1 MVLMT
6 WNLGRRTH
14 PDQTRIIANVNPDVV
29 ALQEVSPTRCASL
42 TQALAHDG
50 LTHTHAG
57 RAVGLNHP
65 FFMLL
70 ASRWPIT
77 PREPHG
83 IDVPRPD
90 RIQVITVHAPHGDL
104 DLIHVHV
111 PAATSSGVATK
122 VGTFDRLARYLAQ
135 RTATPRI
142 LCGDFN
148 TPKHEQGGH
157 IEYWG
162 DARQQR
168 AERNVIE
175 GTATSGL
182 RDAYRALHRSNEAA
196 SWRASKRVTRR
207 YDHVFTSTHLQPTHA
222 TYGDLDAIATAGI
235 SDHAPL
241 TVTLTRGT
249 GEARW
254 AASDGPRVVP
264 HDVPKVAPHDEGHVA
279 PTDEQ
284 HVVPPDAAHGTP
296 PGAKHVTPASPPSPI
311 SEQPARTTPPTRQPK
326 ESTMRHP
333 TDEAS
338 ARAFLESLTYRRD
351 ERNPPDDARRAQ
363 FTIQWQRGARGEPMS
378 EQTLRTR
385 LTWANLGYR
394 AGKAFGPASNTTI
407 SAAFDQFAAVY
418 ERREG

>member
-90 RIQVITVHAPHGDL
+90 RIQVITVHAPRGDI

-122 VGTFDRLARYLAQ
+122 VGTFEGLARYLAQ
-135 RTATPRI
+135 RSTTPRI

-148 TPKHEQGGH
+148 TPKHEHGGH

-162 DARQQR
+162 DARQQH
-168 AERNVIE
+168 AERSVIE
-175 GTATSGL
+175 GTAASGL

-207 YDHVFTSTHLQPTHA
+207 YDHVFTSTHLQPTDA
-222 TYGDLDAIATAGI
+222 TYGDLDAIAAAGI

-249 GEARW
+249 GEARDTTH
-254 AASDGPRVVP
+254 DGPR
-264 HDVPKVAPHDEGHVA
+264 DVARAEGPVSSHPAHQPAPHVA
-279 PTDEQ
+279 PPDTQ
-284 HVVPPDAAHGTP
+284 HVVPARPTRAHIPRTRP
-296 PGAKHVTPASPPSPI
+296 
-311 SEQPARTTPPTRQPK
+311 TTPPTRHLK
-326 ESTMRHP
+326 ESTMQHP
-333 TDEAS
+333 TDETS

-363 FTIQWQRGARGEPMS
+363 FTIQWQRGAHGEPMS

-394 AGKAFGPASNTTI
+394 AGKAFGPASHTTI
-407 SAAFDQFAAVY
+407 STVFDRFAEVY
-418 ERREG
+418 QRDVRE